1 MWSWNPRSVSPRWSA
16 SSSVPPGIT
25 LPGESGRRGFGP
37 SALRVNGS
45 IFAMLSHDR
54 LVVKLPKDRA
64 AGLIGNGIGGPFDAG
79 KGRPMAE
86 WLTVVTTDDETRRT
100 LAGEALDYVTSHS
113 KVH

>member
-1 MWSWNPRSVSPRWSA
+1 
-16 SSSVPPGIT
+16 
-25 LPGESGRRGFGP
+25 
-37 SALRVNGS
+37 
-45 IFAMLSHDR
+45 MLSHDR